1 MDRDTASPEPLVYSF
16 IHLFIYSFMYVCW
29 STQKEALLHMGEN
42 IWSPSMEPHADGR
55 PTYNGVRPGSPGGS
69 SRVKQSKNN
78 APPSSQYSSWTAWPL
93 MTGPIGCTKTS
104 VNNYKSTL
112 CNISEEGKSVYVT
125 VMLLQR
131 YEWVSIHSPP
141 PPGLVMVF
149 LTISWLA
156 NQKYE

>member
-1 MDRDTASPEPLVYSF
+1 
-16 IHLFIYSFMYVCW
+16 
-29 STQKEALLHMGEN
+29 
-42 IWSPSMEPHADGR
+42 
-55 PTYNGVRPGSPGGS
+55 
-69 SRVKQSKNN
+69 
-78 APPSSQYSSWTAWPL
+78 

-149 LTISWLA
+149 LTIS
-156 NQKYE
+156 